1 MGKMSIDLDIK
12 FPFLK
17 LDLKMDIKLSNNYIV
32 SRSYSRVSSVKT
44 TFGGEKGARLKKRM

>member
-17 LDLKMDIKLSNNYIV
+17 LDLKMDIKLPNNYIL
-32 SRSYSRVSSVKT
+32 SRSYSRVSSVKA